1 MGNAMNAM
9 SIHFPLLADGL
20 LDEQQ
25 NTPRFKSVAGS
36 GDAPLPIGTSVL
48 SSERVFSPLMI
59 MKQSALENNLRQL
72 AAFCREQGVL
82 LAAHGKTSMSPAI
95 LRRAITEGGAWGLS
109 AATPAQVRALRQFGI
124 RNVFLAN
131 QLVDPAGI
139 RWIAQWQ
146 QQHPDHGFLCYVD
159 SLQGVKLLEQH
170 LDNVKIAV
178 LLEMSVSGGR
188 TGCRSPHDALT
199 IAEAIAAS
207 PVLQLVG
214 VAGYE
219 GALGAGRDVAG
230 IACVQNY
237 CQMLITTAAMLAE
250 QQLFSGNN
258 IILSAGG
265 GAWFDIVSAC
275 FTAAQLP
282 LPVTPLIRS
291 GAYMAHDNGLYAR
304 IAPFSQSGSGHHFTA
319 ALEIWG
325 RVLSRPEP
333 GLAFVDFGRR
343 DVPFDQDLPTPLW
356 IRRADG
362 SEPRSAAN
370 LRITDVNDQHAYLHL
385 PDTEP
390 LQPGDWV
397 GCGISHPCTAF
408 DKWRYLPLVDDDYCV
423 TDGLETAF

>member
-1 MGNAMNAM
+1 
-9 SIHFPLLADGL
+9 
-20 LDEQQ
+20 
-25 NTPRFKSVAGS
+25 
-36 GDAPLPIGTSVL
+36 
-48 SSERVFSPLMI
+48 

-72 AAFCREQGVL
+72 ADFCRENGVM

-95 LRRAITEGGAWGLS
+95 LRRAITEGGAWGLG

-146 QQHPDHGFLCYVD
+146 QQYPDHGFLCYVD
-159 SLQGVKLLEQH
+159 SLQGVKLLAQN
-170 LDNVKIAV
+170 LGDSQISV

-188 TGCRSPHDALT
+188 TGCRSQQDAVA
-199 IAEAIAAS
+199 IAEAIAAC
-207 PVLQLVG
+207 PALKLVG

-219 GALGAGRDVAG
+219 GALGANRDESG
-230 IACVQNY
+230 IQRVKDY
-237 CQMLITTAAMLAE
+237 CQMMIATAELLAE
-250 QQLFSGNN
+250 KQLFSSDH

-265 GAWFDIVSAC
+265 GAWFDVVTAC

-282 LPVTPLIRS
+282 LPMTPLIRS
-291 GAYMAHDNGLYAR
+291 GAYMAHDSGLYAR
-304 IAPFSQSGSGHHFTA
+304 IAPFAQPGATHHFAA

-343 DVPFDQDLPTPLW
+343 DVPFDQDLPNPLW
-356 IRRADG
+356 IRNADG
-362 SEPRSAAN
+362 SAPRAATH
-370 LRITDVNDQHAYLHL
+370 LRISDVNDQHAYLLL
-385 PDTEP
+385 PEDEP
-390 LQPGDWV
+390 LQVGDWV

-423 TDGLETAF
+423 TDSLETAF

>member
-1 MGNAMNAM
+1 M
-9 SIHFPLLADGL
+9 SIRFPLQADGL
-20 LDEQQ
+20 LDAAQIA
-25 NTPRFKSVAGS
+25 PRFKSIAGS
-36 GDAPLPIGTSVL
+36 GDATLPLGTSVL
-48 SSERVFSPLMI
+48 SSDRVFSPLMI

-72 AAFCREQGVL
+72 AAFCRENGVL

-95 LRRAITEGGAWGLS
+95 LRRAISEGGAWGLG

-146 QQHPDHGFLCYVD
+146 QDHPDHGFLCYVD

-170 LDNVKIAV
+170 LGGSQIAV

-188 TGCRSPHDALT
+188 TGCRSQQEAVA
-199 IAEAIAAS
+199 IAEAVQAS
-207 PVLQLVG
+207 SALRLVG
-214 VAGYE
+214 IAGYE
-219 GALGAGRDVAG
+219 GALGAGRDASGVQRVKDYCAMM
-230 IACVQNY
+230 IA
-237 CQMLITTAAMLAE
+237 TAALLAE
-250 QQLFSGNN
+250 KQLFSSDN

-265 GAWFDIVSAC
+265 GAWFDVVTAC
-275 FTAAQLP
+275 FTAATLP
-282 LPVTPLIRS
+282 LPITPLIRS
-291 GAYMAHDNGLYAR
+291 GAYMAHDSGLYSR
-304 IAPFSQSGSGHHFTA
+304 IAPFAQPGATHHFAA

-333 GLAFVDFGRR
+333 GLAFIDFGRR
-343 DVPFDQDLPTPLW
+343 DVPFDQDLPNPLW
-356 IRRADG
+356 MRNADG
-362 SEPRSAAN
+362 SNPRAATH
-370 LRITDVNDQHAYLHL
+370 LRISDVNDQHAYLLL
-385 PDTEP
+385 PEDET

-423 TDGLETAF
+423 TDSLETAF

>member
-1 MGNAMNAM
+1 M
-9 SIHFPLLADGL
+9 SIRFPLQADGL
-20 LDEQQ
+20 LDAAQIA
-25 NTPRFKSVAGS
+25 PRFKSVAGS
-36 GDAPLPIGTSVL
+36 GDAPLPLGTSVL
-48 SSERVFSPLMI
+48 SSDRVFSPLMI

-72 AAFCREQGVL
+72 AAFCRENGVL

-95 LRRAITEGGAWGLS
+95 LRRAISEGGAWGLG

-146 QQHPDHGFLCYVD
+146 QDHPDHGFLCYVD

-170 LDNVKIAV
+170 LDGSQIAV

-188 TGCRSPHDALT
+188 TGCRSQQEAVA
-199 IAEAIAAS
+199 IAEAVQAS
-207 PVLQLVG
+207 SALRLVG
-214 VAGYE
+214 IAGYE
-219 GALGAGRDVAG
+219 GALGAGRDASGVQRVKDYCAMM
-230 IACVQNY
+230 IA
-237 CQMLITTAAMLAE
+237 TAALLAE
-250 QQLFSGNN
+250 KQLFSSDN

-265 GAWFDIVSAC
+265 GAWFDVVTAC
-275 FTAAQLP
+275 FTAATLP
-282 LPVTPLIRS
+282 LPITPLIRS
-291 GAYMAHDNGLYAR
+291 GAYMAHDSGLYSR
-304 IAPFSQSGSGHHFTA
+304 IAPFAQPGATHHFAA

-333 GLAFVDFGRR
+333 GLAFIDFGRR
-343 DVPFDQDLPTPLW
+343 DVPFDQDLPNPLW
-356 IRRADG
+356 MRNADG
-362 SEPRSAAN
+362 SNPRAATH
-370 LRITDVNDQHAYLHL
+370 LRISDVNDQHAYLLL
-385 PDTEP
+385 PEEET

-423 TDGLETAF
+423 TDSLETAF

>member
-1 MGNAMNAM
+1 M
-9 SIHFPLLADGL
+9 SIHFPLQADGA
-20 LDEQQ
+20 LDALQPA
-25 NTPRFKSVAGS
+25 PRFKSVAGT
-36 GDAPLPIGTSVL
+36 GNQPLANGTPVFNSP
-48 SSERVFSPLMI
+48 EVFSPLML

-72 AAFCREQGVL
+72 AAFCQENGVM

-95 LRRAITEGGAWGLS
+95 LRRAVSEGGAWGLS

-131 QLVDPAGI
+131 ELVDPAGI
-139 RWIAQWQ
+139 RWIGQWQ

-170 LDNVKIAV
+170 LGGAQIAV

-188 TGCRSPHDALT
+188 TGCRSPQAALEIAHAIHD
-199 IAEAIAAS
+199 S
-207 PVLQLVG
+207 QSLQLVG

-219 GALGAGRDVAG
+219 GALGAGRDAAG
-230 IACVQNY
+230 VQRVKDYCEMMIA
-237 CQMLITTAAMLAE
+237 TAALLAE
-250 QQLFSGNN
+250 HQRFACEE

-265 GAWFDIVSAC
+265 GAWFDVVAAC
-275 FTAAQLP
+275 FSAAQLP

-291 GAYMAHDNGLYAR
+291 GAYMAHDSGLYAR
-304 IAPFSQSGSGHHFTA
+304 IAPFAQPGATHHFSA

-343 DVPFDQDLPTPLW
+343 DVPFDQDLPNPLW
-356 IRRADG
+356 IRQADG
-362 SEPRSAAN
+362 SAPRAATH
-370 LRITDVNDQHAYLHL
+370 LRITDVNDQHAYLQL
-385 PDTEP
+385 PADDP
-390 LQPGDWV
+390 LQPGDWI

-423 TDGLETAF
+423 TDSLETAF

>member
-1 MGNAMNAM
+1 M
-9 SIHFPLLADGL
+9 SIRFPLQADGL
-20 LDEQQ
+20 LDAAQVA
-25 NTPRFKSVAGS
+25 PRFKSVAGS
-36 GDAPLPIGTSVL
+36 GDAPLPLGTAVL
-48 SSERVFSPLMI
+48 SSDQVFSPLMI

-72 AAFCREQGVL
+72 AAFCHENGVL

-95 LRRAITEGGAWGLS
+95 LRRAISEGGAWGLG

-131 QLVDPAGI
+131 ELVDPAGI

-146 QQHPDHGFLCYVD
+146 QQHPEHSFLCYVD

-170 LDNVKIAV
+170 LGSSQISV

-188 TGCRSPHDALT
+188 TGCRSQQEAVA
-199 IAEAIAAS
+199 IAEAIKAS
-207 PVLQLVG
+207 SVLRLVG

-219 GALGAGRDVAG
+219 GALGAGRDASGVQRVKDYCAMM
-230 IACVQNY
+230 IA
-237 CQMLITTAAMLAE
+237 TAALLAE
-250 QQLFSGNN
+250 KQLFSSDQ

-265 GAWFDIVSAC
+265 GAWFDVVTEC
-275 FTAAQLP
+275 FTAAKLP

-291 GAYMAHDNGLYAR
+291 GAYMAHDSGLYSR
-304 IAPFSQSGSGHHFTA
+304 IAPFAQPGATHHFA
-319 ALEIWG
+319 PALEIWG

-343 DVPFDQDLPTPLW
+343 DVPFDQDLPNPLW
-356 IRRADG
+356 VRNADG
-362 SEPRSAAN
+362 SNPRAATH
-370 LRITDVNDQHAYLHL
+370 LRISDVNDQHAYLLL
-385 PDTEP
+385 PDDEV

-423 TDGLETAF
+423 TDSLETAF

>member
-1 MGNAMNAM
+1 M
-9 SIHFPLLADGL
+9 SIRFPLQADGL
-20 LDEQQ
+20 LDAQQ
-25 NTPRFKSVAGS
+25 AAPRFKSVAGN
-36 GDAPLPIGTSVL
+36 GDAPLAIGTAVL
-48 SSERVFSPLMI
+48 SCDQVFSPLMI

-72 AAFCREQGVL
+72 AAFCNENGVM

-95 LRRAITEGGAWGLS
+95 LRRAISQGGAWGLG

-131 QLVDPAGI
+131 ELVDPAGI

-146 QQHPDHGFLCYVD
+146 QAHPDHGFLCYVD

-170 LDNVKIAV
+170 LGDSQISV

-188 TGCRSPHDALT
+188 TGCRSQQEALA
-199 IAEAIAAS
+199 IAEAIATS
-207 PVLQLVG
+207 SSLQLVG

-219 GALGAGRDVAG
+219 GALGANRDAAG
-230 IACVQNY
+230 VKKVQDY
-237 CQMLITTAAMLAE
+237 CQMMIATAALLAE
-250 QQLFSGNN
+250 KQLFSSDH

-265 GAWFDIVSAC
+265 GAWFDVVTTC
-275 FTAAQLP
+275 FTAAKLP
-282 LPVTPLIRS
+282 LPMTPLIRS
-291 GAYMAHDNGLYAR
+291 GAYMAHDSGLYAR
-304 IAPFSQSGSGHHFTA
+304 IAPFAQPGATHHFDA

-343 DVPFDQDLPTPLW
+343 DVPFDQDLPNPLW
-356 IRRADG
+356 IRNADG
-362 SEPRSAAN
+362 SAPRAATH
-370 LRITDVNDQHAYLHL
+370 LRISDVNDQHAYLLL
-385 PDTEP
+385 PEDEV
-390 LQPGDWV
+390 LEPGDWV

-423 TDGLETAF
+423 TDSLETAF

>member
-1 MGNAMNAM
+1 M
-9 SIHFPLLADGL
+9 SIHFPLVADGL
-20 LDEQQ
+20 LDAQQ
-25 NTPRFKSVAGS
+25 PAPRFKSVAGR
-36 GDAPLPIGTSVL
+36 GDTPLPAGTPVFASDQ
-48 SSERVFSPLMI
+48 VFSPLML

-72 AAFCREQGVL
+72 ADFCREQGVM

-139 RWIAQWQ
+139 RWIGEWQ
-146 QQHPDHGFLCYVD
+146 KQHPDHGFLCYVD
-159 SLQGVKLLEQH
+159 SMQGVRLLEQH
-170 LDNVKIAV
+170 LGDSRIAV

-188 TGCRSPHDALT
+188 TGCRSTSAALE
-199 IAEAIAAS
+199 IATAIAAS
-207 PVLQLVG
+207 PALQLVG

-219 GALGAGRDVAG
+219 GALGAGRDTVG
-230 IACVQNY
+230 IARVHDY
-237 CQMLITTAAMLAE
+237 CQMLIATAALLVE
-250 QQLFSGNN
+250 KQLFSSNT

-265 GAWFDIVSAC
+265 GAWFDVVSTC
-275 FTAAQLP
+275 FTEARLP

-304 IAPFSQSGSGHHFTA
+304 ITPFAQSGSQHHFAA
-319 ALEIWG
+319 ALEVWG

-343 DVPFDQDLPTPLW
+343 DVPFDQDLPNPLW
-356 IRRADG
+356 VRDVDG
-362 SEPRSAAN
+362 SAPRVAAGM
-370 LRITDVNDQHAYLHL
+370 RISEVNDQHAYLLL
-385 PDTEP
+385 PEEDA
-390 LQPGDWV
+390 LKPGDWV

-408 DKWRYLPLVDDDYCV
+408 DKWRYLPLVDDDYYV
-423 TDGLETAF
+423 TDSLETAF

>member
-1 MGNAMNAM
+1 M
-9 SIHFPLLADGL
+9 SIRFPLQAEGL
-20 LDEQQ
+20 LDAQQ
-25 NTPRFKSVAGS
+25 PAPRFKSVAGA
-36 GDAPLPIGTSVL
+36 GDTPLALGTAVL
-48 SSERVFSPLMI
+48 SSDAVFSPLMI

-72 AAFCREQGVL
+72 AAFCRENGVL

-95 LRRAITEGGAWGLS
+95 LRRAITEGGAWGLG

-159 SLQGVKLLEQH
+159 SLQGVKLLAQH
-170 LDNVKIAV
+170 LGESQISV

-188 TGCRSPHDALT
+188 TGCRSPQDAVA
-199 IAEAIAAS
+199 IAKAIAAC
-207 PVLQLVG
+207 PALKLVG

-219 GALGAGRDVAG
+219 GALGAGRDAAG
-230 IACVQNY
+230 IQRVKDY
-237 CQMLITTAAMLAE
+237 CQMMIATAELLAE
-250 QQLFSGNN
+250 KQLFSSDH

-265 GAWFDIVSAC
+265 GAWFDVVTAC
-275 FTAAQLP
+275 FTAAKLP
-282 LPVTPLIRS
+282 LPMTPLIRS
-291 GAYMAHDNGLYAR
+291 GAYMAHDSGLYAR
-304 IAPFSQSGSGHHFTA
+304 IAPFAQPGASHHFDA

-343 DVPFDQDLPTPLW
+343 DVPFDQDLPNPLW
-356 IRRADG
+356 IRNADG
-362 SEPRSAAN
+362 SAPRAATH
-370 LRITDVNDQHAYLHL
+370 LRISDVNDQHAYLLL
-385 PDTEP
+385 PDDEK
-390 LQPGDWV
+390 LQVGDWV

-423 TDGLETAF
+423 TDSLETAF

>member
-1 MGNAMNAM
+1 M
-9 SIHFPLLADGL
+9 SIHFPLVADGL
-20 LDEQQ
+20 LDALQPA
-25 NTPRFKSVAGS
+25 PRFKSVAGR
-36 GDAPLPIGTSVL
+36 GDAPLPVGTPVL
-48 SSERVFSPLMI
+48 TSDSVFSPLML

-72 AAFCREQGVL
+72 ADFCREQGVM

-95 LRRAITEGGAWGLS
+95 LRRAVTEGGAWGLS

-139 RWIAQWQ
+139 RWIGEWQ
-146 QQHPDHGFLCYVD
+146 KQHPDHGFLCYVD
-159 SLQGVKLLEQH
+159 SLEGVRLLEQH
-170 LDNVKIAV
+170 LGDSRIAV

-188 TGCRSPHDALT
+188 TGCRSSAQALE
-199 IAEAIAAS
+199 IAAAIAAS

-219 GALGAGRDVAG
+219 GALGAGRDAAG
-230 IACVQNY
+230 IARVRDY
-237 CQMLITTAAMLAE
+237 CQMLIATAALLAGE
-250 QQLFSGNN
+250 QLFSSDT

-265 GAWFDIVSAC
+265 GAWFDVVSAC
-275 FTAAQLP
+275 FSGARLSLP
-282 LPVTPLIRS
+282 ITPLIRS

-304 IAPFSQSGSGHHFTA
+304 IAPFAQPGARHHFEP

-343 DVPFDQDLPTPLW
+343 DVPFDQDLPNPLW
-356 IRRADG
+356 VRNVDG
-362 SEPRSAAN
+362 SAPRAASGM
-370 LRITDVNDQHAYLHL
+370 RISEVNDQHAYLLL
-385 PDTEP
+385 PQEDA
-390 LQPGDWV
+390 LKPGDWV

-423 TDGLETAF
+423 TDSLETAF

>member
-1 MGNAMNAM
+1 M
-9 SIHFPLLADGL
+9 SIHFPLVADGL
-20 LDEQQ
+20 LDALQPA
-25 NTPRFKSVAGS
+25 PRFKSVAGR
-36 GDAPLPIGTSVL
+36 GDAPLPVGTPVL
-48 SSERVFSPLMI
+48 TSDSVFSPLML

-72 AAFCREQGVL
+72 AAFCREHGVM

-95 LRRAITEGGAWGLS
+95 LRRAITEGGAWGLG

-131 QLVDPAGI
+131 ELVDPTGI

-146 QQHPDHGFLCYVD
+146 KTHPDHGFLCYVD

-170 LDNVKIAV
+170 LGGVQIAV

-188 TGCRSPHDALT
+188 TGCRSQQEALV
-199 IAEAIAAS
+199 IAEAINAS
-207 PVLQLVG
+207 SSLLLVG

-219 GALGAGRDVAG
+219 GALGAGRDTAG
-230 IACVQNY
+230 IQRVKDY
-237 CQMLITTAAMLAE
+237 CQMMIVTATRLAE
-250 QQLFSGNN
+250 KQLFSTDH

-265 GAWFDIVSAC
+265 GAWFDVVSEC
-275 FTAAQLP
+275 FSNVTLP

-291 GAYMAHDNGLYAR
+291 GAYMAHDSGLYAR
-304 IAPFSQSGSGHHFTA
+304 IAPFAQPGASHHFDA

-343 DVPFDQDLPTPLW
+343 DVPFDQDLPNPLW
-356 IRRADG
+356 IRNADG
-362 SEPRSAAN
+362 SSPRRATHLCIS
-370 LRITDVNDQHAYLHL
+370 DVNDQHAYLLL
-385 PDTEP
+385 PEDEK
-390 LQPGDWV
+390 LEPGDWV

-408 DKWRYLPLVDDDYCV
+408 DKWRYLPLVDDEYCV
-423 TDGLETAF
+423 TDSLETAF